1 MSADTTEATYDPDS
15 GFFSK
20 LIQRPVTTFVLFVA
34 LLVVGAIAY
43 ARIPLLLMPEGM
55 VDPELYIQAS
65 NPNASA
71 QENEEKVARPLEE
84 QLRTMAGVTR
94 ISSSSREHSTSLSV
108 KFDANMD
115 MDLAK
120 AEVRDRIERA
130 RGQLPD
136 TVVEIAIYSFSTD
149 SFPIMWMAMLHPGDS
164 ERTDFLVEDVITRR
178 MEAVDGVGRLDVEG
192 ALADSVRILL
202 DEDRVRAANLDIG
215 ALIQRLSSDNFA
227 MPMGEVTDGGTRVL
241 LRSDMRF
248 ESAEEIAQFPIE
260 NGLVLGDISRVINA
274 KSIRNRLFK
283 INGSYAFFGA
293 AYKDSQANT
302 VATCRRLVAAL
313 EELEQDPL
321 LAEFEFLPLWNQGEV
336 IEDSLNQLKAT
347 ALWGG
352 GLAVLVLLVFL
363 RRVRT
368 TLAVSVSIPFSV
380 ILAIAVLY
388 FSGGTFNV
396 LTMCGITL
404 ALGMLVDNSV
414 VVMENIAR
422 LGAQGMDRREA
433 SVRGTRDVALAV
445 ALATL
450 TTVAV
455 FMPMIFM
462 TKNPMMRTIF
472 AEIGLPLCLA
482 LIFSLLAALV
492 FLPVMASRVVGERP
506 AIVSGLARM
515 LSPVARFPVFLL
527 RFALGALNVAWFGFV
542 RLLFWGQRLFVRVFG
557 PWPMRL
563 LLVGGIGALLAVR
576 IAKVQQAAAVGEH
589 LDEFGLNLPPAET
602 AIQVMAVAGGL
613 ACVIAWLALRVW
625 LQRPKLPPARPAS
638 FLPKGDSAIDFAIAG
653 NRWMV
658 AWSLEHRFYASLLAL
673 VCFLSIM
680 IPSSQMT
687 ITAFGKD
694 EDTGRLTLDVEL
706 EENFT
711 LWEADQEMVHYE
723 EFFASKQEAYGFE
736 NMGVRFDEGG
746 GSVSLYWDAPNTT
759 EYLEGVRDDVIA
771 TLTVPAG
778 HTVRYFDED
787 VAEDTQNKNIV
798 TWRLTGPNSEELE
811 GYGLQAIALLEGLP
825 GLNSLKS
832 PLEGEP
838 GQVRVVFDSEQA
850 NTLGVTADQALQ
862 NISWAL
868 RGWQLPRFQEQ
879 GREVPM
885 FIEYDQEELAGLTT
899 LRDLEI
905 FTGEAVVPLASFA
918 ELEFGQGSRR
928 IRRRDGQVSF
938 TIQGRVDN
946 PLLQR
951 PVSDAG
957 YELLQRELELPRG
970 YSIGEEDLVSR
981 RGEEELTEM
990 KLALALSMVLVFLLM
1005 AILFE
1010 SVLLPFS
1017 VLFTIPFSWVG
1028 AFWTLYLTGTQ
1039 MDSIGWIG
1047 MIILVGVV
1055 VNNGIVL
1062 VDRIHT
1068 LRGRGM
1074 QRDEAVLAGC
1084 GTRVRPIL
1092 MTALTTVIGLLPMI
1106 LSEASGS
1113 GIDYRVLAT
1122 CVAGGLAVSTFF
1134 TLWVVPL
1141 AYTVFDDLWTA
1152 FVRRLKWALRPLGSR
1167 RGSRSLPEPPTS
1179 PAPS

>member
-1 MSADTTEATYDPDS
+1 MKQPTQPQT
-15 GFFSK
+15 GFFAG
-20 LIQRPVTTFVLFVA
+20 LIERPVTLLVLFIA
-34 LLVVGAIAY
+34 LLVVGGIAY
-43 ARIPLLLMPEGM
+43 SRIPLLLMPDGM
-55 VDPELYIQAS
+55 VEPGLWVDAS

-84 QLRTMAGVTR
+84 QLRTMAGVER
-94 ISSSSREHSTSLSV
+94 ISSTSHEHGAGMWV
-108 KFDANMD
+108 AFDANID

-130 RGQLPD
+130 RAQLPD
-136 TVVEIAIYSFSTD
+136 TVTEVGIYSFSTD

-164 ERTDFLVEDVITRR
+164 ERTDFLVENVITRR
-178 MEAVDGVGRLDVEG
+178 LESVDGVGKLDVEG

-202 DEDRVRAANLDIG
+202 DENRVRAANLDIG
-215 ALIQRLSSDNFA
+215 ALIRRLSSDNFA
-227 MPMGEVTDGGTRVL
+227 LPMGEVTDGGTRIL

-248 ESAEEIAQFPIE
+248 ETTEEIEHFPIE
-260 NGLVLGDISRVINA
+260 SGLELGDIARVIQA
-274 KSIRNRLFK
+274 KSVRNRLFK

-293 AYKDSQANT
+293 VYKDSQANT
-302 VATCRRLVAAL
+302 VATCQRLAAAL
-313 EELEQDPL
+313 EDLESDPR

-336 IEDSLNQLKAT
+336 IEDSLNQLKET
-347 ALWGG
+347 AVWGG
-352 GLAVLVLLVFL
+352 GLAVIVLLVFL
-363 RRVRT
+363 RRIRT
-368 TLAVSVSIPFSV
+368 TLAVSISIPFSV

-422 LGAQGMDRREA
+422 LGAAGMDRREA

-462 TKNPMMRTIF
+462 TKNPMMRMIF

-492 FLPVMASRVVGERP
+492 FLPVIASRVVGPRP
-506 AIVSGLARM
+506 LRAEG
-515 LSPVARFPVFLL
+515 FL
-527 RFALGALNVAWFGFV
+527 RFLRPVTRIPVLALRLFLGVLQGSWF
-542 RLLFWGQRLFVRVFG
+542 LFVRAVFHVQRLVVRLVA
-557 PWPMRL
+557 PWPARL
-563 LLVGGIGALLAVR
+563 LLVAGILGLLYTKIATVR
-576 IAKVQQAAAVGEH
+576 AAAGIQGH
-589 LDEFGLNLPPAET
+589 LEEFGLDLPPAT
-602 AIQVMAVAGGL
+602 AAITTMSVLAGL
-613 ACVIAWLALRVW
+613 ACLIVLFAIPIWRG
-625 LQRPKLPPARPAS
+625 RPSAPPARPAS
-638 FLPKGDSAIDFAIAG
+638 FLPAGDSAIDFAING
-653 NRWMV
+653 NRAMV
-658 AWSLEHRFYASLLAL
+658 EWSLNNRFWASGLAVL
-673 VCFLSIM
+673 CFASIVV
-680 IPSSQMT
+680 PATQMT
-687 ITAFGKD
+687 VTPFGED

-711 LWEADQEMVHYE
+711 LWEADQEMIHYE
-723 EFFASKQEAYGFE
+723 EFFATKQEQYGFE
-736 NMGVRFDEGG
+736 NIGVRFNERG
-746 GSVSLYWDAPNTT
+746 GSVSLYWEAPNTT
-759 EYLEGVRDDVIA
+759 ERLEELRQDVVD
-771 TLTVPAG
+771 TLVVPPG

-787 VAEDTQNKNIV
+787 TSEETRNKNIV
-798 TWRLTGPNSEELE
+798 TWRLTGPDSEELE
-811 GYGLQAIALLEGLP
+811 GYGLRAIALLEGLP
-825 GLNSLKS
+825 GLNSVKS

-838 GQVRVVFDSEQA
+838 GQVRVVFDAEQA

-868 RGWQLPRFQEQ
+868 RGWQLPRFQEE
-879 GREVPM
+879 GREVPL
-885 FIEYDQEELAGLTT
+885 FIEYDEEQLAGLST

-918 ELEFGQGSRR
+918 ELQFGQGSRR
-928 IRRRDGQVSF
+928 IRRRNGQVSF

-957 YELLQRELELPRG
+957 YELLRRELDLPRG
-970 YSIGEEDLVSR
+970 YTIGEDLVSR
-981 RGEEELTEM
+981 RGEEELSEM
-990 KLALALSMVLVFLLM
+990 RLAMLLSMVLVFLLM

-1010 SVLLPFS
+1010 SLLLPFS
-1017 VLFTIPFSWVG
+1017 VLFTIPFSWLG
-1028 AFWTLYLTGTQ
+1028 AFWTLYLTGTT

-1062 VDRIHT
+1062 VDRIHS
-1068 LRGRGM
+1068 LRGQGLSRS
-1074 QRDEAVLAGC
+1074 EAVLAGC

-1092 MTALTTVIGLLPMI
+1092 MTALTTVIGLMPMI
-1106 LSEASGS
+1106 FSEASGS
-1113 GIDYRVLAT
+1113 GIDYHVLAI
-1122 CVAGGLAVSTFF
+1122 CVAGGLAISTFF

-1141 AYTVFDDLWTA
+1141 AYTVFDDFGHALSL
-1152 FVRRLKWALRPLGSR
+1152 RRSWALRPAASASSSTAR
-1167 RGSRSLPEPPTS
+1167 PASEP
-1179 PAPS
+1179 A